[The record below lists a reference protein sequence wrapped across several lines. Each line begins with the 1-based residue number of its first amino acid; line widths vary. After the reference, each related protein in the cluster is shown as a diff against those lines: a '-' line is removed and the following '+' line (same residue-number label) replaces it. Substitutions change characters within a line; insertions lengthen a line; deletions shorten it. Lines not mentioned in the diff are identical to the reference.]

1 MALSN
6 LKLCVCFLITI
17 INIDKKNIITDILII
32 TNNNNNNNNNNNI
45 YKIITIFTILIL

>member
-1 MALSN
+1 MVLSN

-32 TNNNNNNNNNNNI
+32 TNNNNNNNNI